1 MSPSP
6 SKEADTEPADHTPEN
21 HRQTTGSDD
30 ERPDE
35 RPDPDNQFTEM
46 DVKEQDR
53 WLPIA
58 NG

>member
-1 MSPSP
+1 MSASP
-6 SKEADTEPADHTPEN
+6 SKEADTEPASHNSEN
-21 HRQTTGSDD
+21 HRQPTGSDD
-30 ERPDE
+30 D

>member
-6 SKEADTEPADHTPEN
+6 SKEADVETEDQSPDNNRHTM
-21 HRQTTGSDD
+21 GSD
-30 ERPDE
+30 DE
-35 RPDPDNQFTEM
+35 RPDPDNQYVDM